1 SSSSS
6 SSLSYLWWKS
16 AHLGLLFS
24 PPPAAAQP
32 FWLRPPRARGLFGP
46 GGGAPAGA
54 GPGGGR
60 PKLARPAS
68 PPRPSHPT
76 RRDFIA
82 QLLEGLPRQE
92 DLSERTCQKPSVA
105 ILLHDARMSKGPRS
119 GRDMPLCV
127 GAGAAA
133 AGGRPML
140 RLRSD
145 PCLGRPGPGARP
157 PCPEQPPRPRRAS
170 TGTVAAPPAPKAP
183 PRPAARRLAPG
194 EPLSPPGRA
203 AEARSPRLRGGPS
216 PRCGGESPRGDSP
229 SFGRLATPAFVWPR
243 EPACHSARSAASTT
257 ASGSCASCVSCASA
271 ASSPGPGSSTSSP
284 EAPREVFA
292 EAEPALRS
300 ARAGPCGGRPPA
312 GAAAG
317 GQSRGLGPFLGGA
330 APRRAGPPRRRGCDM
345 PGMAPLRALCAE
357 RSCLKQRVGAEE
369 RAAVFEGSV
378 LLRLE
383 EIRLLGRRAAR

>member
-1 SSSSS
+1 
-6 SSLSYLWWKS
+6 L
-16 AHLGLLFS
+16 
-24 PPPAAAQP
+24 PPPLPPPSPTCGGNRPIWASCSP
-32 FWLRPPRARGLFGP
+32 HPRRLRSRFGSGRPGP
-46 GGGAPAGA
+46 GVCLARAGGRRLGRGRAGA
-54 GPGGGR
+54 ARSWRGP
-60 PKLARPAS
+60 L
-68 PPRPSHPT
+68 PPQDP
-76 RRDFIA
+76 
-82 QLLEGLPRQE
+82 
-92 DLSERTCQKPSVA
+92 
-105 ILLHDARMSKGPRS
+105 GPRS

>member
-1 SSSSS
+1 
-6 SSLSYLWWKS
+6 L
-16 AHLGLLFS
+16 
-24 PPPAAAQP
+24 PPPLPPPSPTCGGNRPIWASCSP
-32 FWLRPPRARGLFGP
+32 HPRRLRSRFGSGRPGP
-46 GGGAPAGA
+46 GVCLARAGGRRLGRGRAGA
-54 GPGGGR
+54 ARSWRGP
-60 PKLARPAS
+60 L
-68 PPRPSHPT
+68 PPQDP
-76 RRDFIA
+76 
-82 QLLEGLPRQE
+82 
-92 DLSERTCQKPSVA
+92 
-105 ILLHDARMSKGPRS
+105 GPRS

-170 TGTVAAPPAPKAP
+170 TGTVAAPPAPKV
-183 PRPAARRLAPG
+183 
-194 EPLSPPGRA
+194 
-203 AEARSPRLRGGPS
+203 
-216 PRCGGESPRGDSP
+216 SPRGDSP

>member
-1 SSSSS
+1 F
-6 SSLSYLWWKS
+6 L
-16 AHLGLLFS
+16 LLFLLPLLPVVEIGPS
-24 PPPAAAQP
+24 GPLVLPTPGGCAAVLAQAAP
-32 FWLRPPRARGLFGP
+32 GP
-46 GGGAPAGA
+46 GSVWPGRGGAGWGGA
-54 GPGGGR
+54 GRG
-60 PKLARPAS
+60 
-68 PPRPSHPT
+68 PP
-76 RRDFIA
+76 
-82 QLLEGLPRQE
+82 E
-92 DLSERTCQKPSVA
+92 
-105 ILLHDARMSKGPRS
+105 
-119 GRDMPLCV
+119 
-127 GAGAAA
+127 AGAA
-133 AGGRPML
+133 RFPPKTQ
-140 RLRSD
+140 SD

-170 TGTVAAPPAPKAP
+170 TGTVAAPPAPKV
-183 PRPAARRLAPG
+183 
-194 EPLSPPGRA
+194 
-203 AEARSPRLRGGPS
+203 
-216 PRCGGESPRGDSP
+216 SPRGDSP

>member
-1 SSSSS
+1 
-6 SSLSYLWWKS
+6 L
-16 AHLGLLFS
+16 
-24 PPPAAAQP
+24 PPPLPPPSPTCGGNRPIWASCSP
-32 FWLRPPRARGLFGP
+32 HPRRLRSRFGSGRPGP
-46 GGGAPAGA
+46 GVCLARAGGRRLGRGRAGA
-54 GPGGGR
+54 ARSWRGP
-60 PKLARPAS
+60 L
-68 PPRPSHPT
+68 PPQDPVI
-76 RRDFIA
+76 RRVV
-82 QLLEGLPRQE
+82 QE

-170 TGTVAAPPAPKAP
+170 TGTVAAPPAPKV
-183 PRPAARRLAPG
+183 
-194 EPLSPPGRA
+194 
-203 AEARSPRLRGGPS
+203 
-216 PRCGGESPRGDSP
+216 SPRGDSP